1 MMDIKNSVDQWIE
14 GVSGGKKKKLLERC
28 SNKEWKQWL
37 RME

>member
-14 GVSGGKKKKLLERC
+14 GVSGGKKKLLERC